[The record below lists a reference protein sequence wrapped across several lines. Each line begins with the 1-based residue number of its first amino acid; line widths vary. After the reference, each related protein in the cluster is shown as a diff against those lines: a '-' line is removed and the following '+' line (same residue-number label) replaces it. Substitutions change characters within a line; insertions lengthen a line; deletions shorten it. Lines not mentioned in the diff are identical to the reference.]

1 MPSETTITTPIP
13 TSVSRDAVLAA
24 LHDHDR
30 YIRTTCPQ
38 LINYAH
44 VSSNPATSTTREEGL
59 PCEVYEVTDKR
70 PIGQTTFRLTLT
82 DRPGEGIDALIE
94 GKAPTGSMTIRSRF
108 RVLEGAPQSTLEERV
123 AIDSN
128 MLMNKMI
135 KGNVEKSHPEQHQ
148 KFMAC

>member
-38 LINYAH
+38 LIDYAH
-44 VSSNPATSTTREEGL
+44 VSSNPAAAPGGL
-59 PCEVYEVTDKR
+59 PCDVYEVTDKR

-82 DRPGEGIDALIE
+82 NQPGEGIDALIE
-94 GKAPTGSMTIRSRF
+94 GKAPTGSMVIKSRW
-108 RVLEGAPQSTLEERV
+108 RVLEGAPQHALEERV
-123 AIDSN
+123 SIDAN

-148 KFMAC
+148 KFMM

>member
-13 TSVSRDAVLAA
+13 TSVSRDTVLAA

-38 LINYAH
+38 LINYTH
-44 VSSNPATSTTREEGL
+44 ISSNPATSADTL

-82 DRPGEGIDALIE
+82 DLPGEGIDALIE
-94 GKAPTGSMTIRSRF
+94 GKAPTGSMTIKSRF
-108 RVLEGAPQSTLEERV
+108 RVLEGAPQNTLEERV

-148 KFMAC
+148 KFLM

>member
-1 MPSETTITTPIP
+1 MPSETTIITPIP

-38 LINYAH
+38 LINYVH
-44 VSSNPATSTTREEGL
+44 ISSNPATGPETL

-82 DRPGEGIDALIE
+82 DLAGEGIDALIE
-94 GKAPTGSMTIRSRF
+94 GKAPTGSMTIKSRF
-108 RVLEGAPQSTLEERV
+108 RVLEGAPQNTLEERV

-135 KGNVEKSHPEQHQ
+135 KGNVDKSHPEQHQ
-148 KFMAC
+148 KFFM

>member
-1 MPSETTITTPIP
+1 MPFAGGDHGGVLQKVDF
-13 TSVSRDAVLAA
+13 VSRDAVLAA

-38 LINYAH
+38 LVNYAH
-44 VSSNPATSTTREEGL
+44 ISSNPATAPDSL

-82 DRPGEGIDALIE
+82 DLPGEGIDALIE
-94 GKAPTGSMTIRSRF
+94 GKAPTGSLVIKSRF
-108 RVLEGAPQSTLEERV
+108 RVLAGAPQNTLEERV

-148 KFMAC
+148 KFMM

>member
-13 TSVSRDAVLAA
+13 TTVPRDAVLAA

-38 LINYAH
+38 LINYVH
-44 VSSNPATSTTREEGL
+44 ISSNPATGPETL

-82 DRPGEGIDALIE
+82 DLPGEGIDALIE
-94 GKAPTGSMTIRSRF
+94 GKAPTGSMTIKSRF
-108 RVLEGAPQSTLEERV
+108 RVLEGAPQNTLEERV

-148 KFMAC
+148 KFFM

>member
-13 TSVSRDAVLAA
+13 SSVSRDAVLAA

-38 LINYAH
+38 LISYTH
-44 VSSNPATSTTREEGL
+44 VSSNPAAAADGL

-70 PIGQTTFRLTLT
+70 PIGQTT
-82 DRPGEGIDALIE
+82 
-94 GKAPTGSMTIRSRF
+94 MTIKSRF
-108 RVLEGAPQSTLEERV
+108 RVLEGAPQNTLEERV

-148 KFMAC
+148 KFMM

>member
-13 TSVSRDAVLAA
+13 SSVSRDAVLAA

-38 LINYAH
+38 LISYTH
-44 VSSNPATSTTREEGL
+44 VSSNPAAAADGL

-82 DRPGEGIDALIE
+82 DLPGEGIDALIE
-94 GKAPTGSMTIRSRF
+94 GKAPTGSMTIKSRF
-108 RVLEGAPQSTLEERV
+108 RVLEGAPQNTLEERV

-148 KFMAC
+148 KFMM

>member
-13 TSVSRDAVLAA
+13 TSVARDAVLAA

-30 YIRTTCPQ
+30 YIRTTCPA
-38 LINYAH
+38 LISYAH
-44 VSSNPATSTTREEGL
+44 LSSNPATTPDSL
-59 PCEVYEVTDKR
+59 PAEVYEVTDKR

-82 DRPGEGIDALIE
+82 DLPGEGDRRADRGQGAHGQHGHQVALPR
-94 GKAPTGSMTIRSRF
+94 AR
-108 RVLEGAPQSTLEERV
+108 GAPQNTLEERV

-148 KFMAC
+148 KFMM

>member
-30 YIRTTCPQ
+30 YIRTTCPA
-38 LINYAH
+38 LINYVH
-44 VSSNPATSTTREEGL
+44 ISSNPATTPDSL

-82 DRPGEGIDALIE
+82 DLPGEGIDALIE
-94 GKAPTGSMTIRSRF
+94 GKAPTGSMTIKSRF
-108 RVLEGAPQSTLEERV
+108 RVLEGAPQNTLEERV

-148 KFMAC
+148 KFMM

>member
-13 TSVSRDAVLAA
+13 GSVSRDAVLAA

-38 LINYAH
+38 LISYTH
-44 VSSNPATSTTREEGL
+44 ISSNPAATADAR

-82 DRPGEGIDALIE
+82 DLPGEGVDALIE

-108 RVLEGAPQSTLEERV
+108 RVLAGAPQATLEERV
-123 AIDSN
+123 CIDSN
-128 MLMNKMI
+128 LLMNKMI

-148 KFMAC
+148 KFMM

>member
-1 MPSETTITTPIP
+1 MPTETTITTPIP
-13 TSVSRDAVLAA
+13 TSVSRDTVLSA

-38 LINYAH
+38 LITYAP
-44 VSSNPATSTTREEGL
+44 VSSNPSTSPDTL
-59 PCEVYEVTDKR
+59 PSEVYEVTDKR

-82 DRPGEGIDALIE
+82 NLPGEGIDALIE
-94 GKAPTGSMTIRSRF
+94 GKIPTGGSMTITSRW
-108 RVLEGAPQSTLEERV
+108 RVLEGAPQHTLEERV
-123 AIDSN
+123 AIDAN

-148 KFMAC
+148 KFME